1 MNTSQVPSTYNVQE
15 TMSRDEIQRGFI
27 TRVYGWMTIG
37 LLITATA
44 ALFTIS
50 TPGLLTAIVSNQF
63 VFLGLLLGEVVLV
76 FALSLAA
83 NRISPQVAGILF
95 TGYAVLNGVTF
106 SVLFLVYTQSSI
118 ALTFGV
124 TACTFGIMT
133 LLGFTTHRDLTRLGS
148 LLIMGLI
155 GLILAS
161 LVNFFINNSAV
172 YWITTYLGILIFVG
186 LVAYDT
192 QRLKNMSLTLSEDG
206 QLTQNKSIIGA
217 LTLYLDFINL
227 FLLLL
232 RVLGKRNNS

>member
-155 GLILAS
+155 GLILARRFTGS
-161 LVNFFINNSAV
+161 L
-172 YWITTYLGILIFVG
+172 
-186 LVAYDT
+186 
-192 QRLKNMSLTLSEDG
+192 LTWV
-206 QLTQNKSIIGA
+206 
-217 LTLYLDFINL
+217 F
-227 FLLLL
+227 
-232 RVLGKRNNS
+232 